1 MGSLGLTA
9 TMAVRSAFA
18 LLCFAL
24 LCGLAASSGFQSE
37 TETELR
43 TKNEGEAAGN
53 QVLVA
58 DAVESRVARG
68 SKKGGEKNACK
79 EDPKSKKCLRQ
90 TRRSKQGAKNNNKPK
105 NRPNK
110 NGGKKKK
117 NRSKKIQKKKSKK
130 GGKSGKGG
138 KRNNNR
144 GRKPRKNPSQK
155 KSAKKAKKAEIKE
168 QKQIARQENK
178 AKKIAK
184 RLRKQQARNNEKLG
198 KKASAKASNRNA
210 TVNLTC
216 LTTAIQLLKFQKDN
230 VNNFLSRHT
239 RQIKQNALTTKKQGK
254 KGEFAEPAARLI
266 QSGGGNKSNLICGG
280 STNSTGAKQLL
291 NLTNLL
297 GCSAAIKTACT
308 PPSGINQTFMT
319 DCYEKSK
326 GFNTTLT
333 GCVST
338 ALKGSDPC
346 SCFTDAKLVGA
357 MTKLKP
363 CKGKDEAKLAAKART
378 TCLTQMRACNGY
390 VELAGRLQYTCK
402 YTADDL
408 KKTLAQVTANNAS
421 VAAAMA
427 KVKALTGV
435 EASDNSSSSNSSRR
449 ARAAHHE
456 EENIAPMD
464 AVQQL
469 MSFQGRHGGKRE
481 IRSKRAT
488 FTCASMTTAVQTCTT
503 AVSSTPSGSTV
514 ISSCTIETTQTSV
527 TCTDTEKTA
536 LQTVSN
542 TLLVAQRIFTA
553 FAVSILS
560 ELSESAG
567 ATPSTSELET
577 LVNQITTGTSTKA
590 ASSRNRNML
599 RQMVLDKMK
608 N

>member
-1 MGSLGLTA
+1 L
-9 TMAVRSAFA
+9 
-18 LLCFAL
+18 
-24 LCGLAASSGFQSE
+24 
-37 TETELR
+37 
-43 TKNEGEAAGN
+43 K
-53 QVLVA
+53 
-58 DAVESRVARG
+58 
-68 SKKGGEKNACK
+68 
-79 EDPKSKKCLRQ
+79 
-90 TRRSKQGAKNNNKPK
+90 
-105 NRPNK
+105 
-110 NGGKKKK
+110 
-117 NRSKKIQKKKSKK
+117 
-130 GGKSGKGG
+130 
-138 KRNNNR
+138 
-144 GRKPRKNPSQK
+144 
-155 KSAKKAKKAEIKE
+155 KKAKKLAKK
-168 QKQIARQENK
+168 QKKVDRQNK
-178 AKKIAK
+178 AKVG
-184 RLRKQQARNNEKLG
+184 G
-198 KKASAKASNRNA
+198 KTNVKASTANRES

-230 VNNFLSRHT
+230 VNNFLARQT
-239 RQIKQNALTTKKQGK
+239 RQLKQNSLTKKKQGK

-266 QSGGGNKSNLICGG
+266 QAGGGNKSNLTCGG
-280 STNSTGAKQLL
+280 STTSTGAKQLL

-297 GCSAAIKTACT
+297 DGCSAAIKDACT

-319 DCYEKSK
+319 ECYEKAK
-326 GFNTTLT
+326 GFNTTLS

-338 ALKGSDPC
+338 AMSGSDPC
-346 SCFTDAKLVGA
+346 SCFTDKKLVGA
-357 MTKLKP
+357 MTNLKP

-378 TCLTQMRACNGY
+378 KCLTQMRACNSY

-402 YTADDL
+402 YTSDDL
-408 KKTLAQVTANNAS
+408 KKTLAQITANNAT

-435 EASDNSSSSNSSRR
+435 EATDGSKNTSRR
-449 ARAAHHE
+449 AREVAHE

-469 MSFQGRHGGKRE
+469 MSFQGRHLGKRE
-481 IRSKRAT
+481 IRTKRET
-488 FTCASMTTAVQTCTT
+488 YTCASMTTAVETCTT

-514 ISSCTIETTQTSV
+514 ISSCTIETTQTSI
-527 TCTDTEKTA
+527 TCTDAEKTA
-536 LQTVSN
+536 LQTISN

-567 ATPSTSELET
+567 ATPSTSELES

>member
-1 MGSLGLTA
+1 MGSLGLPA
-9 TMAVRSAFA
+9 IAMAVRSAFA

-24 LCGLAASSGFQSE
+24 LCGLAASSAVQSK
-37 TETELR
+37 TETEL
-43 TKNEGEAAGN
+43 KEGEAAGN
-53 QVLVA
+53 QVLVEQ
-58 DAVESRVARG
+58 AVESREARG
-68 SKKGGEKNACK
+68 VRARKKREKCKKGK
-79 EDPKSKKCLRQ
+79 EWNKENKRCQK
-90 TRRSKQGAKNNNKPK
+90 KNNRRTEK
-105 NRPNK
+105 R
-110 NGGKKKK
+110 GRAKK
-117 NRSKKIQKKKSKK
+117 NKKITEKQCEKR
-130 GGKSGKGG
+130 GGEW
-138 KRNNNR
+138 N
-144 GRKPRKNPSQK
+144 
-155 KSAKKAKKAEIKE
+155 KKAKECESRKKGRGKKE
-168 QKQIARQENK
+168 RKLARNAKDCKGKKWEWNK
-178 AKKIAK
+178 KTEKCEK
-184 RLRKQQARNNEKLG
+184 RKRKQLKKL
-198 KKASAKASNRNA
+198 KRRRPMAKSSERAS

-230 VNNFLSRHT
+230 VNNFLARQT
-239 RQIKQNALTTKKQGK
+239 RQLKQNALTTKKQGK

-266 QSGGGNKSNLICGG
+266 QAGGGNKSNLTCGG
-280 STNSTGAKQLL
+280 STTSAGAKQLL

-297 GCSAAIKTACT
+297 DGCSAAIKDACT
-308 PPSGINQTFMT
+308 PPSGINQTFMKECF
-319 DCYEKSK
+319 DKSK
-326 GFNTTLT
+326 GFNTTLS

-338 ALKGSDPC
+338 AMSGSDPC

-357 MTKLKP
+357 MTNLKP

-378 TCLTQMRACNGY
+378 KCLTQMRACNGY
-390 VELAGRLQYTCK
+390 VEQAGRLQYTCK

-408 KKTLAQVTANNAS
+408 KKTLGQITANNAT

-435 EASDNSSSSNSSRR
+435 EASDGSSNSSRR
-449 ARAAHHE
+449 AREAEVHE
-456 EENIAPMD
+456 DNIAPMD

-469 MSFQGRHGGKRE
+469 MSFQGRHLGKRE
-481 IRSKRAT
+481 IRTKRAT
-488 FTCASMTTAVQTCTT
+488 YTCASMTTAVQTCTT

-514 ISSCTIETTQTSV
+514 ISSCTIETTQTSI
-527 TCTDTEKTA
+527 TCTDAEKTA

-567 ATPSTSELET
+567 ATPSTTEIASLAAAAT
-577 LVNQITTGTSTKA
+577 GDTTTKA